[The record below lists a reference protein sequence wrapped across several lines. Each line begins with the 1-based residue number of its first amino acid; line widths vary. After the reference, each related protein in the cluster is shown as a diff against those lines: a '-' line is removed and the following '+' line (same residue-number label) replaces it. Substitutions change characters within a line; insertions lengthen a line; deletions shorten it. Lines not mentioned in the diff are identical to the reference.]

1 MVRDLIK
8 NTKSN
13 LKINKI
19 KSLNNIYLLKN
30 PIVCFSSKFL
40 EIEKE
45 VRFFLRSKMYNN
57 KKVLLKN
64 NHGKKIVN
72 KLFYKIKNKPTKF
85 IPIDQ
90 LKNDPNRA
98 IADFISGM
106 TDRYAINLHKSI

>member
-8 NTKSN
+8 NTKNN
-13 LKINKI
+13 LKTNKI
-19 KSLNNIYLLKN
+19 KSLNDVYKLDN

-40 EIEKE
+40 KIEKE

-72 KLFYKIKNKPTKF
+72 NFFIKLRISQKN
-85 IPIDQ
+85 
-90 LKNDPNRA
+90 
-98 IADFISGM
+98 S
-106 TDRYAINLHKSI
+106 